1 MSTTQTSRTSQA
13 LSLSRVEAIVKRI
26 HEKMASKSE
35 NRVVIRF
42 LPTNSDRDILEPY
55 DEDDETL
62 FVERHRHKFQRIYVG
77 CSITH
82 LLTGGIELIIS
93 KILCYVKSI

>member
-26 HEKMASKSE
+26 HEKMDAPPE
-35 NRVVIRF
+35 NRVIIRF
-42 LPTNSDRDILEPY
+42 LPTNSDRDLLEPFE
-55 DEDDETL
+55 EDDETL
-62 FVERHRHKFQRIYVG
+62 FVEKHRHKFQRVYIG

-82 LLTGGIELIIS
+82 LLTAG
-93 KILCYVKSI
+93 